1 VKFKRGNGYKE
12 QKRLKHERAINKYT
26 GKLEEKK
33 NATKLDNKSNLLHY
47 QEMTNKFDFES
58 QLTRKRVTKRR

>member
-1 VKFKRGNGYKE
+1 MDIKSKRDSNMREPSTNTQVNWK
-12 QKRLKHERAINKYT
+12 
-26 GKLEEKK
+26 KK